1 MRDQF
6 NDDGLMLD
14 QALSFRIYRVN
25 QLLRTALYRA
35 FRADGREMTP
45 EQWIVLGRL
54 WRQDGQSQTELGEST
69 LKDKATLSRIL
80 AVMERDGLVVRRPDP
95 DDGRTRRV
103 YATQAAKRLK
113 PSSLERA
120 RELVAVL
127 EQGIPERDL
136 ATTRRTLLRMEENL
150 LRVEQSEP
158 SES

>member
-6 NDDGLMLD
+6 DDEGLMLD
-14 QALSFRIYRVN
+14 HALGFRIYRVN

-35 FRADGREMTP
+35 FRADGLEMTP

-80 AVMERDGLVVRRPDP
+80 AVMERDGLIARRQDP

-103 YATQAAKRLK
+103 YATAAAKRLK
-113 PSSLERA
+113 PSLLERA
-120 RELVAVL
+120 RALVDVL
-127 EQGIPERDL
+127 EHGISERDL

-150 LRVEQSEP
+150 RRIDP
-158 SES
+158 GD